1 MSDRY
6 RVFRKF
12 PQQEQALE
20 LQQMLLQ
27 KGIESVI
34 DEDSFLVDITFTNPE
49 QQQKEFFVK
58 LAPEYFPVAETLL
71 TEIALQ
77 ELPLIPKDYYLYDFD
92 DSDLQDIIKN
102 PQEWSKTDY
111 LLAKQILQERSFS
124 ATDIEMADKQV
135 IAERETPK
143 NGELLIPTGYLMS
156 IAGGYLGLLIGI
168 LLYNTK
174 RPVPD
179 GRRIFFYTKE
189 TRKHGLYMIVISA
202 IVALAV
208 TAFQIY
214 DLTH

>member
-1 MSDRY
+1 MSDTY

-124 ATDIEMADKQV
+124 ATDIEMAEKQV

-143 NGELLIPTGYLMS
+143 NGGLLIPTGYLMS

>member
-1 MSDRY
+1 MSDIY

-12 PQQEQALE
+12 PRQEQALE

-71 TEIALQ
+71 TEIALL
-77 ELPLIPKDYYLYDFD
+77 ELPLIPKDYYLYDFE

-111 LLAKQILQERSFS
+111 LLAKQILQERNFN
-124 ATDIEMADKQV
+124 ATDIEMAEKQV

-143 NGELLIPTGYLMS
+143 NGGLLVPTGYLMS